1 MPAVEPDAAA
11 HAQVEVVG
19 PAVVPQRGGAEQHQ
33 QIVESGL
40 LAVVGVELG
49 RAVGVEHPVKAAV
62 RVVGEAGGVVVVK
75 ADPDVHGVRRGGI
88 GQLAVFF
95 LWQKRRNGQYGV

>member
-95 LWQKRRNGQYGV
+95 LRQKRRNGQYGV